1 MAKELVEAKEQAV
14 VRKKEKKKALKKS
27 RKTKRAMGALR
38 YYLMP
43 CMRKY
48 YDPTVTAYDRLT
60 DEEKALRDRE
70 VFLARRQAELRV
82 KNPETAAWQNYQDK
96 VKASQV
102 AIEEDEEE
110 PASLAAAVAAGAAAA
125 ATAAADGAVAGA
137 APVVMVAG
145 VVIKPEPQY
154 IEKAPG
160 KKVVSN
166 AYLDQKIA
174 ATEKVRAT
182 RSLSREERK
191 QQRLGD
197 PDLRQRQRTT
207 VSGAEY

>member
-1 MAKELVEAKEQAV
+1 VEAKEQAV

-110 PASLAAAVAAGAAAA
+110 PASLAAAVAAAA
-125 ATAAADGAVAGA
+125 ATAAADGAVTGA